1 MPILMSALD
10 SQRIFFILRFWLYC
24 NSQLCERCVSRLR
37 WGQSNILGKLCV
49 LCKQCAPRPWFAG
62 VGLTIC
68 VLWHNPQFCVMQH
81 GIAAMHGKFEAFK
94 FTTWQGPPVGL
105 KHAKLGS
112 VCGCFALQKQNL
124 KKQKKIPLGNVC
136 AAMVSNFHWCSSKHA

>member
-1 MPILMSALD
+1 
-10 SQRIFFILRFWLYC
+10 
-24 NSQLCERCVSRLR
+24 V
-37 WGQSNILGKLCV
+37 V
-49 LCKQCAPRPWFAG
+49 
-62 VGLTIC
+62 
-68 VLWHNPQFCVMQH
+68 QH
-81 GIAAMHGKFEAFK
+81 GIAAMHAKFQAFK

-136 AAMVSNFHWCSSKHA
+136 AAMVSNFHWCSSKHAWVLRGEHAPCPGGAVQGLWVAVFGQFHQLASIASPAMHGASAPFFSMAMLCFALASWAFVPPHLKLYFI

>member
-1 MPILMSALD
+1 MSAKAAGASNAHLDPGLPAWGSQFVFCGTIPILCDAD
-10 SQRIFFILRFWLYC
+10 
-24 NSQLCERCVSRLR
+24 
-37 WGQSNILGKLCV
+37 
-49 LCKQCAPRPWFAG
+49 
-62 VGLTIC
+62 
-68 VLWHNPQFCVMQH
+68 
-81 GIAAMHGKFEAFK
+81 GIAAMHAKFEAFK

-112 VCGCFALQKQNL
+112 VCGCFGLQKQNL